1 MPVANADGRSMLE
14 QRNYHPAQSVIDG
27 TDHQS
32 FLLDAGSAFEARQQR
47 PQGSPNPRLRPANK
61 MSFHNLNLGAAIN
74 RPPMYDADLNHNLLG
89 MGDDEWRQEEHM
101 IGDGRNLLFNDNES
115 MDLHQMHDQLQD
127 QGSIAVNGLME
138 GLTKSCS
145 EAWKL
150 IEVL

>member
-1 MPVANADGRSMLE
+1 MANADGRSMLE
-14 QRNYHPAQSVIDG
+14 QRNYHPAQSVIND
-27 TDHQS
+27 TLHQS
-32 FLLDAGSAFEARQQR
+32 FLLDTGSALEAIQQR
-47 PQGSPNPRLRPANK
+47 PQGSPNPRLRPTNK
-61 MSFHNLNLGAAIN
+61 MSFHNLNLGAAN
-74 RPPMYDADLNHNLLG
+74 NSPSMYDADLNHNLLD
-89 MGDDEWRQEEHM
+89 MGDDEWRQGEHM

-115 MDLHQMHDQLQD
+115 MDLHDQLQD